1 MWGTR
6 DWWGS
11 KLQGLGYYGE
21 HKTAGK
27 VGGNRTGA
35 PRTSV
40 RGTKEIFFE
49 CFWFDTEKTIEGLRP
64 SFPAHVRC
72 SERGA
77 PVQFPPKFPGSVA
90 IALFGSE
97 VGGLIDELEAY
108 RHEPEG

>member
-1 MWGTR
+1 MWGTP

-11 KLQGLGYYGE
+11 KLQGLGYY
-21 HKTAGK
+21 AGSTRPQVRSEEIGRVPSAPAH
-27 VGGNRTGA
+27 VGRK
-35 PRTSV
+35 R
-40 RGTKEIFFE
+40 IFFE

-72 SERGA
+72 SEGA

-90 IALFGSE
+90 IALLGSE
-97 VGGLIDELEAY
+97 VGGLVDELEAY